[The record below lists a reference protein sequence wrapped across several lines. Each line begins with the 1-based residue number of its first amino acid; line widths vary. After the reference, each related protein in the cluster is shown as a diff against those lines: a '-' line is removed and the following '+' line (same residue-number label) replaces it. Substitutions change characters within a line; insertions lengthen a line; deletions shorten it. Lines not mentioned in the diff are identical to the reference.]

1 MNYFIY
7 PYVEVSGKEHP
18 TCVARILI
26 RRRRYRKSRN
36 EV

>member
-18 TCVARILI
+18 NVSLAFSLADVDTEKAAM
-26 RRRRYRKSRN
+26 K
-36 EV
+36 